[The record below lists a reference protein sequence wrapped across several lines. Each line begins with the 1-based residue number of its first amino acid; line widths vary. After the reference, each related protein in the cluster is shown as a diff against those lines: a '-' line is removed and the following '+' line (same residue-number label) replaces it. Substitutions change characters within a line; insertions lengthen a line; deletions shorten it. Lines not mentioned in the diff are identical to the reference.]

1 MSEFDDKRSQNDG
14 QDEQSGSVYSYSYS
28 DINQGDTYGDD
39 QSNGYA
45 SSQSNYQPYGD

>member
-28 DINQGDTYGDD
+28 DINHP
-39 QSNGYA
+39 
-45 SSQSNYQPYGD
+45 SSSSFLLL